1 MRLSLL
7 IGNEIKKFIVG
18 LIIERIGRTETK
30 VNRII
35 RMFRRNKKEAKEES
49 EDLSNFI
56 RRSTPIEAFPEDI
69 KANYVPTND
78 EYTEEQVEKF
88 KELREYIDT
97 TKEFPIIEK
106 DVKNFV
112 NHKAHD
118 IKVQPLAEIEKF
130 WLSDKCLYRY
140 LKACKW
146 VLKDAIERLV
156 LTIAWRREFGII
168 KLKEE
173 SSESAEKERL
183 LGFDDISEEN
193 ETGKEL
199 LMGFDNDMRPILYL
213 KPGRQ
218 NTQPSKRQVQHLV
231 FMLERAI
238 DLMDENIQ
246 DSLTLIIDFKNKH
259 DDVDKVT
266 SKLPP
271 LSVGKE
277 VLHILQTHYPE
288 RLGRALLFNMHWIAK
303 SFLNLISPFI
313 DPMTR
318 SKIVYDVKD
327 VEQYI
332 KKDQLEKD
340 YGGLILFKYEHQK
353 YWPAL
358 QKLTEEKRAD
368 KYASIEV

>member
-1 MRLSLL
+1 
-7 IGNEIKKFIVG
+7 
-18 LIIERIGRTETK
+18 
-30 VNRII
+30 
-35 RMFRRNKKEAKEES
+35 MFRRNKKEE
-49 EDLSNFI
+49 EDLSQFI
-56 RRSTPIEAFPEDI
+56 KRSTPIETFPEDI
-69 KANYVPTND
+69 KESYKPAKDN
-78 EYTEEQVEKF
+78 YTEEQLGKF
-88 KELREYIDT
+88 KELRNYIDN
-97 TKEFPIIEK
+97 TKEFPVIEK
-106 DVKNFV
+106 DAKNFV
-112 NHKAHD
+112 HNKTKD
-118 IKVQPLAEIEKF
+118 IKLQPLAEIEKF
-130 WLSDKCLYRY
+130 WLSDRCLYRY

-146 VLKDAIERLV
+146 VLKDATERLV
-156 LTIAWRREFGII
+156 LTIAWRREFGIV

-173 SSESAEKERL
+173 SSESGESDL
-183 LGFDDISEEN
+183 LIGFDDISEEN

-199 LMGFDNDMRPILYL
+199 LMGYDNDMRPILYL

-238 DLMDENIQ
+238 DLMDEDVQ

-259 DDVDKVT
+259 EDVDKVT

-277 VLHILQTHYPE
+277 VLYILQTHYPE
-288 RLGRALLFNMHWIAK
+288 RLGRALLFNMHWVAK
-303 SFLNLISPFI
+303 AFLNLISPFI

-327 VEQYI
+327 IEQYV

-340 YGGLILFKYEHQK
+340 YGGSILFKYEHEK

-358 QKLTEEKRAD
+358 KKLTEERRAE
-368 KYASIEV
+368 KYAQIEV

>member
-1 MRLSLL
+1 
-7 IGNEIKKFIVG
+7 
-18 LIIERIGRTETK
+18 
-30 VNRII
+30 
-35 RMFRRNKKEAKEES
+35 MFRRNKKEKKEES
-49 EDLSNFI
+49 EDLSQFI
-56 RRSTPIEAFPEDI
+56 KRSTPIESFPQEI
-69 KANYVPTND
+69 KENYKPVAD
-78 EYTEEQVEKF
+78 EYTKEQLSKF
-88 KELREYIDT
+88 NELKEYINSN
-97 TKEFPIIEK
+97 KEYPIVESDAK
-106 DVKNFV
+106 AFV
-112 NHKAHD
+112 QNKTQGM
-118 IKVQPLAEIEKF
+118 KLQPLAEIEKV
-130 WLSDKCLYRY
+130 WLSDRCLFRY

-146 VLKDAIERLV
+146 VLKDATERLV
-156 LTIAWRREFGII
+156 LTLAWRRGFGIV

-173 SSESAEKERL
+173 GSEPQEKDAL

-199 LMGFDNDMRPILYL
+199 LMGYDNDMRPILYL

-246 DSLTLIIDFKNKH
+246 DSLTLIIDFKSKH
-259 DDVDKVT
+259 DDVDKVS

-303 SFLNLISPFI
+303 GFLNLISPFI
-313 DPMTR
+313 DPTTR

-327 VEQYI
+327 VEQYV

-340 YGGLILFKYEHQK
+340 YGGLILFKYEHEK

-358 QKLTEEKRAD
+358 KELTESKRAE
-368 KYASIEV
+368 KYAGIEV

>member
-1 MRLSLL
+1 
-7 IGNEIKKFIVG
+7 
-18 LIIERIGRTETK
+18 
-30 VNRII
+30 
-35 RMFRRNKKEAKEES
+35 MFRRSKKQEVKEEDPS
-49 EDLSNFI
+49 KYIKLNKPVTHIPQELVDNYKPK
-56 RRSTPIEAFPEDI
+56 PIKYD
-69 KANYVPTND
+69 
-78 EYTEEQVEKF
+78 EEQINKF
-88 KELREYIDT
+88 KELREYIDS
-97 TKEFPIIEK
+97 KNDYPVLEK
-106 DVKNFV
+106 DTKNFV
-112 NHKAHD
+112 QDSNLESMELK
-118 IKVQPLAEIEKF
+118 PLSEIERY

-140 LKACKW
+140 LRACKW

-156 LTIAWRREFGII
+156 LTVSWRREFGII

-173 SSESAEKERL
+173 VENTQEKNNYI
-183 LGFDDISEEN
+183 GFEDTSEEN
-193 ETGKEL
+193 ETGKEVIL
-199 LMGFDNDMRPILYL
+199 GYDNELRPILYL

-238 DLMDENIQ
+238 DLMNEEVQ
-246 DSLTLIIDFKNKH
+246 ESLTLLIDFKSKF
-259 DDVDKVT
+259 DDVDKVS

-318 SKIVYDVKD
+318 SKIIYDVKD
-327 VEQYI
+327 VEQYV
-332 KKDQLEKD
+332 KKEQLDKD
-340 YGGLILFKYEHQK
+340 YGGLILFKYEHEE

-358 QKLTEEKRAD
+358 QELTERRRAEKYKDIA
-368 KYASIEV
+368 I